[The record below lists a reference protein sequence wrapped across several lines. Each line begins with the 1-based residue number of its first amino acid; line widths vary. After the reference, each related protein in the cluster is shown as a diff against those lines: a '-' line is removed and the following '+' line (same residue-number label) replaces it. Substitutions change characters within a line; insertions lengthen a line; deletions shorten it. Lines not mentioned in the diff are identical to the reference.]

1 VVISTEQLERVAHD
15 AGAAMRAVYQAAIP
29 IAVEDADPDDP
40 FTTRRGDER
49 PLSRSGIC
57 TSTGF
62 RYSHQAT
69 HHEG

>member
-1 VVISTEQLERVAHD
+1 VVISTEQLGQVAHD
-15 AGAAMRAVYQAAIP
+15 AGVAMRAGYQAAIP

-40 FTTRRGDER
+40 FTTRS
-49 PLSRSGIC
+49 LSRSGIR

-62 RYSHQAT
+62 RSSLQAT

>member
-1 VVISTEQLERVAHD
+1 MISTEQLGQVVHD

-29 IAVEDADPDDP
+29 IAVDDADPDDP
-40 FTTRRGDER
+40 LRTRRGDAR
-49 PLSRSGIC
+49 PFSRSGIC

-62 RYSHQAT
+62 RFSHQAM

>member
-40 FTTRRGDER
+40 FTTR